1 MAVVPDGPGLP
12 RPAPGV
18 DATDT
23 PAPADARTSGIV
35 AHEIDDLIA
44 AAHGVRQAWDAFK
57 AMERARTTRPGLV
70 SENAAGQ
77 ELDILMLELVY
88 RVERVRALG
97 YGAGL
102 LGQEPDGSIE
112 ERLLAHLAAHRDSP
126 KARHP
131 STHSDAPASVIEVWR
146 FGDAAEH
153 YRLQFDDADEDDWLV
168 HVPKAQVRSFI
179 PWLAGPELCGYF
191 GVTTRTLPDGSE
203 LRVAHA
209 RYHAAYR

>member
-1 MAVVPDGPGLP
+1 
-12 RPAPGV
+12 
-18 DATDT
+18 
-23 PAPADARTSGIV
+23 V
-35 AHEIDDLIA
+35 ANEIDDLIDT
-44 AAHGVRQAWDAFK
+44 AHSARQAWDALK
-57 AMERARTTRPGLV
+57 AAERGGTAKPGPV

-112 ERLLAHLAAHRDSP
+112 ERLLAHLATHVDLAE
-126 KARHP
+126 ARQP
-131 STHSDAPASVIEVWR
+131 GTHSDTPASLIQVWR

-153 YRLQFDDADEDDWLV
+153 YRGQFDDADEDDWLV
-168 HVPKAQVRSFI
+168 HVPKTQVRSFI

-191 GVTTRTLPDGSE
+191 GVTTRTQPDGSE